1 MLGGSQSSIAIPKR
15 NCYANESNIYLSQV
29 MAMVTQVQG
38 SQDVSEGNMKP
49 MRPRLSRAWDLLRV
63 LYSRPTRTLAAR
75 RAPATASTW
84 THMALVNP
92 AVGVIDALLRG
103 VGQVMLQNNPI
114 TGLLFLVG
122 IFINSYIYG
131 LTALLGLVVATLAA
145 YVLGADRTLV
155 RNGLFGFNGVLTGI
169 ALSVF
174 LQWDWHVAV
183 YIILGAI
190 VSTIVMMGLAKLLSS
205 WDIAPLTAPF
215 VLTAWLLLFAVY
227 HFGQLHPTEL
237 IGPMPVHAGATTQTD
252 LQEAAGGGGAV
263 GLTAANLGNAL
274 FRGVGQ
280 VFLQDNLWSGVVFG
294 IAILVSSRVCFG
306 FAMLGSALGGL
317 TGLLLGGDGVTV
329 YHGLYGFNAV
339 LTGIALGGLY
349 LVRNRWST
357 IYAVIG
363 AIFSAIVFAAIAVAL
378 SPIGMP
384 ALTAP
389 FVLTAWV
396 FLLPTSGFRALG
408 RASVAEVRTP
418 EG

>member
-1 MLGGSQSSIAIPKR
+1 
-15 NCYANESNIYLSQV
+15 
-29 MAMVTQVQG
+29 
-38 SQDVSEGNMKP
+38 
-49 MRPRLSRAWDLLRV
+49 
-63 LYSRPTRTLAAR
+63 
-75 RAPATASTW
+75 
-84 THMALVNP
+84 MALVNP
-92 AVGVIDALLRG
+92 AVGAIDALLRG

-122 IFINSYIYG
+122 IFINSYIDG

-183 YIILGAI
+183 YIILGAV
-190 VSTIVMMGLAKLLSS
+190 VSTIVMMGLAKLLIS

-215 VLTAWLLLFAVY
+215 VLTSWLLLFALY
-227 HFGQLHPTEL
+227 HFGQLRPTKL
-237 IGPMPVHAGATTQTD
+237 IGPMPVHPGAAIQTD
-252 LQEAAGGGGAV
+252 LQEAAGSGGAV
-263 GLTAANLGNAL
+263 GLTAANLANAL

-317 TGLLLGGDGVTV
+317 TALLLGGDGVTV

-339 LTGIALGGLY
+339 LTGIALGGLF
-349 LVRNRWST
+349 LVLNWRSM
-357 IYAVIG
+357 IYALIG

-396 FLLPTSGFRALG
+396 FLLPTSGFRALQ

-418 EG
+418 ESTRAE